1 MAYKPGYKPITENRE
16 GRKLSCHIIQNKE
29 KDIICI
35 IHGFITETG
44 YRIDLYDRGILSF
57 QARVVSENIT
67 VALGG
72 TKEIKGAEIDGIR
85 LYREGVK
92 VSRGDAS
99 IIRPLEDKYY
109 LPGFDR
115 LKVMGYNVIKVL

>member
-16 GRKLSCHIIQNKE
+16 GRKLSCHVIQNKE

-35 IHGFITETG
+35 IHGFITATG
-44 YRIDLYDRGILSF
+44 YRVDLYDRGILSF
-57 QARVVSENIT
+57 QTRVCSEDII
-67 VALGG
+67 VAIGS
-72 TKEIKGAEIDGIR
+72 TKDVKGAEIDGIR

-92 VSRGDAS
+92 VTSGDTSAV
-99 IIRPLEDKYY
+99 RPMEDKYY

-115 LKVMGYNVIKVL
+115 LRVMGYNVIKVL